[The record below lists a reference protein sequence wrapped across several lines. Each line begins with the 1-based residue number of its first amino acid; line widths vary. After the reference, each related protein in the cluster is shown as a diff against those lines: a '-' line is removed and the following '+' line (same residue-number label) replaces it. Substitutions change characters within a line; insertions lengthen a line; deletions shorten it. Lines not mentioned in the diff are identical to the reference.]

1 MTSDKGV
8 VEVVACERNAI
19 YVNNTRITHRG
30 TKWGV
35 RAVLAS
41 FECPADRVVA
51 ECLAR
56 GLHDHVKAIDTE
68 PYESA
73 ARAALSPQPTPTDK

>member
-1 MTSDKGV
+1 MTTPSNTMEELVGR
-8 VEVVACERNAI
+8 VEAA
-19 YVNNTRITHRG
+19 TG
-30 TKWGV
+30 
-35 RAVLAS
+35 
-41 FECPADRVVA
+41 PDRVVA